1 MAFPS
6 DRPRRLR
13 RTPALRALA
22 RETSLTSGDL
32 IQPAFVREDITEPVP
47 IASMVHQHQETLDSL
62 NVAVADIVESGCG
75 AVILFGVPEQKDGS
89 GSQAWHDNGIVQR
102 ALRNLRRSHG
112 DSCVLIA
119 DCCLDEY
126 TDHGHCGVL
135 RDDGT
140 VDNDTTIELYGR
152 IAVAQAAAG
161 ADIIAPSGMMDGQVA
176 AIRRA
181 LDDNGFADTAVL
193 AYSAKYASVMY
204 GPFRDATDCAPRA
217 GDRHSYQMDIGNQRE
232 AVRRALTDVAE
243 GADMVMVKPALTAL
257 DVVARVRD
265 ATDVPLA
272 AYCVSGEYAML
283 HAAASDGAFD
293 ERAAVLE
300 SLTAIRRAGADLVIT
315 YDARRAARWLQE
327 GLTRV

>member
-13 RTPALRALA
+13 RTAALRALA
-22 RETSLTSGDL
+22 RETTLAPGDL
-32 IQPAFVREDITEPVP
+32 IQPLFVREGIDQPVP
-47 IASMVHQHQETLDSL
+47 IASMVQQRQETLESLTELVDDS
-62 NVAVADIVESGCG
+62 VAAGCA
-75 AVILFGVPEQKDGS
+75 AVILFGVPETKDAI
-89 GSQAWHDNGIVQR
+89 GSQAWDEQGIVQR
-102 ALRNLRRSHG
+102 ALRGLRAHRG

-135 RDDGT
+135 RENGT
-140 VDNDTTIELYGR
+140 VDNDATIELYGR

-161 ADIIAPSGMMDGQVA
+161 ADIIAPSGMMDGQVG

-181 LDDNGFADTAVL
+181 LDSNGFKETAIL

-204 GPFRDATDCAPRA
+204 GPFRDAADCAPQS
-217 GDRHSYQMDIGNQRE
+217 GDRRSYQMDVGNQRE
-232 AVRRALTDVAE
+232 AVRGAVRDVAE

-283 HAAASDGAFD
+283 HAAAAQGAFD

-300 SLTAIRRAGADLVIT
+300 SLMAIRRAGADLIIT
-315 YDARRAARWLQE
+315 YDARQAARWLQE
-327 GLTRV
+327 DLHRG

>member
-6 DRPRRLR
+6 GRSRRLR

-22 RETSLTSGDL
+22 RETVVVPADL
-32 IQPAFVREDITEPVP
+32 IQGAFVREGIAAPVP
-47 IASMVHQHQETLDSL
+47 ISSMPGQQQETIDSL
-62 NVAVADIVESGCG
+62 TDAVDDAVDAGCA
-75 AVILFGVPEQKDGS
+75 AVILFGVPEHKDAR
-89 GSQAWHDNGIVQR
+89 GSQAWDEDGIVQR
-102 ALRNLRRSHG
+102 ALRSLRLKSG
-112 DSCVLIA
+112 DECVLIA

-140 VDNDTTIELYGR
+140 IDNDATIELYGR
-152 IAVAQAAAG
+152 IAVSQAAAG
-161 ADIIAPSGMMDGQVA
+161 ADAIAPSGMMDGQVA
-176 AIRRA
+176 AIRAA
-181 LDDNGFADTAVL
+181 LDGSGFHDTALL

-204 GPFRDATDCAPRA
+204 GPFRAAADCAPRT
-217 GDRHSYQMDIGNQRE
+217 GDRRSYQMDVANQRE
-232 AVRRALTDVAE
+232 AVRRALLDVEE

-265 ATDVPLA
+265 ATDVPVA

-283 HAAASDGAFD
+283 HAAAAAGAFD

-300 SLTAIRRAGADLVIT
+300 ALTAIRRAGADLIIT
-315 YDARRAARWLQE
+315 YDARRAARWLRE
-327 GLTRV
+327 ELAGV